1 VWGGDGWG
9 SRLVGGGSGRGG
21 LGRGGTEDGGHQLM
35 HTLMRTRARA
45 RTHASTRARA
55 HTAVDVD
62 DTGAQ
67 ALCEQQTAHG
77 IVAPAYHVI
86 TYTYHIIP

>member
-1 VWGGDGWG
+1 MV
-9 SRLVGGGSGRGG
+9 SSLSA
-21 LGRGGTEDGGHQLM
+21 M
-35 HTLMRTRARA
+35 HTRTRKHARA
-45 RTHASTRARA
+45 HT